1 MSAELRKQIQ
11 RRRTFAIISHP
22 DAGKTTLT
30 EKLLLF
36 GGAIQLAGAV
46 KAKKNQR
53 STTSDW
59 MEMEKE
65 RGISISTAVMR
76 FDYGDIAFNLLD
88 TPGHND
94 FSEDTYRTLTAV
106 DSVLMVIDG
115 SKGVETQTKKLLEV
129 CRLKK
134 TPVITFMNKYDLETL
149 DPLAL
154 IDNVEQ
160 DLRMVCVPMTWP
172 IGKGREFVGV
182 YDLRTHAIRLRAE
195 SGKADIVIQDAFG
208 PEGQKAVSAKLLAHL
223 KEELAFVEG
232 VMPAYD
238 PLLFHRGQQT
248 PVFFGSALQNFG
260 VQTVLDSFCEL
271 APPPQPRETS
281 TRIVMPEEEQFSGFV
296 FKIQANM
303 DKNHRDRMAFVRIC
317 SGVFERGMQLRH
329 VRTGKDVSVRS
340 AMTFLARTRNIVDEA
355 FPGDIIGIPNHGT
368 IRIADTFTTGE
379 PLYFTGVP
387 SFAPELFRR
396 AILRDPLKAKALH
409 KGLVQ
414 VCEEGAA
421 QLFRP
426 LKGSDYIVGTIGELQ
441 FQVIESRLKNEYRV
455 EVGFEQVPWKICRFV
470 LNEDAQVR
478 KNLIDQFPRDL
489 FEDGQGRLCVIADSR
504 FRVELIEKK
513 IPEAKLAAT
522 VEILMDENQE
532 FQP

>member
-1 MSAELRKQIQ
+1 MSAELKREIQ
-11 RRRTFAIISHP
+11 KRRTFAIISHP

-30 EKLLLF
+30 EKLLLY

-46 KAKKNQR
+46 KAKKNQK
-53 STTSDW
+53 SATSDW

-76 FDYGDIAFNLLD
+76 FDYRDMAFNLLD

-115 SKGVETQTKKLLEV
+115 SKGVEAQTKKLLEV

-149 DPLAL
+149 DPLEL

-160 DLRMVCVPMTWP
+160 DLGMACVPMTWP
-172 IGKGREFVGV
+172 VGKGKAFVGV
-182 YDLRTHAIRLRAE
+182 YDLRSGAIRMRGD
-195 SGKADIVIQDAFG
+195 SGKKDRVIEDGFG
-208 PEGQKAVSAKLLAHL
+208 KEGEAAVGAKALAHL
-223 KEELAFVEG
+223 KEELSLVEG
-232 VMPAYD
+232 VMPSYD

-260 VQTVLDSFCEL
+260 VKTVLDSFCDL

-281 TRIVMPEEEQFSGFV
+281 VRVVMPEEETFSGFV

-317 SGVFERGMQLRH
+317 SGTFERGMQIRH
-329 VRTGKDVSVRS
+329 VRTGKDIAVRN

-355 FPGDIIGIPNHGT
+355 YPGDIIGIPNHGT
-368 IRIADTFTTGE
+368 IRIADTFTVGE

-455 EVGFEQVPWKICRFV
+455 EVGFEQVHWRICRFV
-470 LNEDAQVR
+470 LNEDPQIR
-478 KNLIDQFPRDL
+478 KSLVDQFPRDL
-489 FEDGQGRLCVIADSR
+489 FEDGQGRLCVIAESR
-504 FRVELIEKK
+504 FRIELIENKV
-513 IPEAKLAAT
+513 PDVKLAAT
-522 VEILMDENQE
+522 IEILMDQDA
-532 FQP
+532 QV

>member
-1 MSAELRKQIQ
+1 MSAELKREIQ

-46 KAKKNQR
+46 KAKKNGR
-53 STTSDW
+53 SATSDW

-65 RGISISTAVMR
+65 RGISVSTAVMR
-76 FDYGDIAFNLLD
+76 FDYENIAFNLLD

-115 SKGVETQTKKLLEV
+115 SKGVEAQTRKLLEV

-134 TPVITFMNKYDLETL
+134 TPVITFMNKYDLETM
-149 DPLAL
+149 DPLEL

-160 DLRMVCVPMTWP
+160 DLGMACVPMTWP
-172 IGKGREFVGV
+172 IGKGKSFVGV
-182 YDLRTHAIRLRAE
+182 YDLRDGSIHLKGTLEKKDR
-195 SGKADIVIQDAFG
+195 VIKDAFS
-208 PEGQKAVSAKLLAHL
+208 PESETAVGKKALDHL
-223 KEELAFVEG
+223 KEELSFIEG
-232 VMPAYD
+232 VIPPFD
-238 PLLFHRGQQT
+238 SLLFNRGLQT

-260 VQTVLDSFCEL
+260 VKTVLDSFCNL
-271 APPPQPRETS
+271 APPPQPRETLS
-281 TRIVMPEEEQFSGFV
+281 RIVMPEEEAFSGFV

-329 VRTGKDVSVRS
+329 VRTGKDISVRN

-355 FPGDIIGIPNHGT
+355 YPGDIIGIPNHGT
-368 IRIADTFTTGE
+368 IRIADTFTVSE

-426 LKGSDYIVGTIGELQ
+426 IKGSDYIVGTIGELQ

-455 EVGFEQVPWKICRFV
+455 EVGFENVPWKICRFV
-470 LNEDAQVR
+470 QNEDPVVR
-478 KNLIDQFPRDL
+478 KTLTDQFSRDL

-504 FRVELIEKK
+504 FRIELIEKK
-513 IPEAKLAAT
+513 VPEARLAAT
-522 VEILMDENQE
+522 VEILAEENN
-532 FQP
+532 